1 MNRFHLVRRADTSI
15 RRLVVYY
22 LSGILISLGIGAIL
36 LVSLG
41 INPIEYY
48 GRMLTIGLV
57 GNRYAYK
64 CIEGMLKIFVPLLI
78 TSLALGLA
86 FKMRFWNI
94 GGEGEFLIGAI
105 CAATVAFNCPG
116 LPKPVVILLMCAA
129 AMLSSGIIGL
139 AVATLKVRFNTNET
153 LMTLMINYI
162 VLYLIRYIGDTK
174 ADWNFFLRK
183 DSQRP
188 IFGEFADNAKMGGIM
203 LGNFTLLYS
212 VVVAVILTVIVYA
225 YLKFTKRGYEISVV
239 GDSSATAKY
248 AGMNVGRIVKRT
260 MFWSAALIGLA
271 AGLATSTSGTISDSI
286 TNNVGW
292 TGIIVAWLGKL
303 SVPAI
308 FITSLLIAVL
318 QYGCQAAA
326 TQYPAIDSNFADL
339 LQGIILFSV
348 LVSDFAATF
357 RIAKKEAA

>member
-1 MNRFHLVRRADTSI
+1 
-15 RRLVVYY
+15 
-22 LSGILISLGIGAIL
+22 
-36 LVSLG
+36 
-41 INPIEYY
+41 
-48 GRMLTIGLV
+48 
-57 GNRYAYK
+57 
-64 CIEGMLKIFVPLLI
+64 
-78 TSLALGLA
+78 
-86 FKMRFWNI
+86 
-94 GGEGEFLIGAI
+94 
-105 CAATVAFNCPG
+105 
-116 LPKPVVILLMCAA
+116 
-129 AMLSSGIIGL
+129 
-139 AVATLKVRFNTNET
+139 
-153 LMTLMINYI
+153 
-162 VLYLIRYIGDTK
+162 
-174 ADWNFFLRK
+174 
-183 DSQRP
+183 
-188 IFGEFADNAKMGGIM
+188 
-203 LGNFTLLYS
+203 
-212 VVVAVILTVIVYA
+212 
-225 YLKFTKRGYEISVV
+225 
-239 GDSSATAKY
+239 
-248 AGMNVGRIVKRT
+248 MNVGRIVKRT